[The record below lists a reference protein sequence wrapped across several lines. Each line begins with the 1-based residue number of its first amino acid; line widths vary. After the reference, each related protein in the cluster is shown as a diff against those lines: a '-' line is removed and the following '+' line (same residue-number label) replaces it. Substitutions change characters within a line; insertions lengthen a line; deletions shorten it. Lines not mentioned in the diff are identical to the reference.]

1 MKTRIISAAVGI
13 ALMVVILLFIDTL
26 VINFAIAILALLAMY
41 ELLVATKYAGNKLLS
56 AASFCFV
63 ALVPFFRL
71 PYFADIRKIA
81 CFAFIVVLFCILIAK
96 HAEMRFEQVGMV
108 FMLSVWVSFALSSI
122 IFIRDDFGRDGLFL
136 IILTLAGAW
145 IADSGAYFVGRFFGK
160 HKLAP
165 NISPKK
171 TIEGAVG
178 GVCTNII
185 VFLLLGFGYTKLAA
199 SNGDIIS
206 MQYLTL
212 ALLGIASA
220 VLGMLGD
227 LTASIIKRQCS
238 IKDFGHIMP
247 GHGGVLDRFDS
258 VLFVAPFMYMALG
271 YLPLITR

>member
-13 ALMVVILLFIDTL
+13 ALMVVILLFVDTL

-63 ALVPFFRL
+63 ALGPFFRL
-71 PYFADIRKIA
+71 PYFADIRKIT

-96 HAEMRFEQVGMV
+96 HAQMRFEQIGMV
-108 FMLSVWVSFALSSI
+108 FMLSIWVSFALSSI
-122 IFIRDDFGRDGLFL
+122 VFIRDDFGRDGLFF

-171 TIEGAVG
+171 TIEGAIG
-178 GVCTNII
+178 GVCTNMV
-185 VFLLLGFGYTKLAA
+185 VFAA
-199 SNGDIIS
+199 RFWI
-206 MQYLTL
+206 YK
-212 ALLGIASA
+212 A
-220 VLGMLGD
+220 
-227 LTASIIKRQCS
+227 
-238 IKDFGHIMP
+238 
-247 GHGGVLDRFDS
+247 GGVERGYHQYPVPYAGLAGICFGDSGHAGRFDG
-258 VLFVAPFMYMALG
+258 FDY
-271 YLPLITR
+271 